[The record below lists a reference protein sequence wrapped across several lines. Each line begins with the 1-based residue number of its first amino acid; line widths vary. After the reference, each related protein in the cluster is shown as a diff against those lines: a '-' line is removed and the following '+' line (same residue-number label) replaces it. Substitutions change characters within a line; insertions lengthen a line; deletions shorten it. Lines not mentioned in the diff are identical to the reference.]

1 VSAWSGLAAIAMLK
15 KLLPLPLALFATTA
29 AALSLVSVRDEIEI
43 GRQAQA
49 QVRAKVPELRDGT
62 VNEYIDALG
71 RQLAARARGPRYP
84 YDFSVAN
91 YREINAFALPGGP
104 VWIHRGAI
112 AAATRESQL
121 VGVIAHEIAH
131 IAQRHAA
138 EQLTKAT
145 LTNGALGILGA
156 ILGDS
161 GGARGARIG
170 AGLFANGLFLKF
182 SRDDEREADR
192 IGADIMARAGWNPR
206 GMLEFMQILR
216 EQQGRDP
223 GSVAVFLSTHPS
235 PADRIARLQATVGGH
250 KAGRTNSTRFTQV
263 KARLNRLPRAPA
275 MPRG

>member
-1 VSAWSGLAAIAMLK
+1 MLK
-15 KLLPLPLALFATTA
+15 TLLPLPFALAATTA
-29 AALSLVSVRDEIEI
+29 AAFSLVSVREEIEI
-43 GRQAQA
+43 GRQAQSE
-49 QVRAKVPELRDGT
+49 VRAKVPELRDGVT
-62 VNEYIDALG
+62 NEYIDSLG

-104 VWIHRGAI
+104 VWIHRGALE
-112 AAATRESQL
+112 AATRESQ
-121 VGVIAHEIAH
+121 VVAVIAHEVAH

-145 LTNGALGILGA
+145 MANGALGLLGA
-156 ILGDS
+156 VLGDGGS
-161 GGARGARIG
+161 GARATRVA

-216 EQQGRDP
+216 DRQGRDP

-235 PADRIARLQATVGGH
+235 PADRIQRLQAIVGNRN
-250 KAGRTNSTRFTQV
+250 AGRTNSTRFANV
-263 KARLNRLPRAPA
+263 KARLKRLPRAQA